1 MIRVASF
8 NVRNLNSAVEKDSR
22 KSRDIKRMADLVKDC
37 DIVVLQEVI
46 AENMINV
53 SSNVGA
59 ERSLTRELG
68 LHWEGK
74 WVDSQT
80 HSKKNPYLGE
90 DRRGEGYAFLWN
102 TQRVELIKENDR
114 VIYPRRYG
122 DYMLAPDTEQI
133 RLRRDPG
140 YGRFK
145 LKTRPVEIRVIN
157 VHIISNKPD
166 QANMT
171 VDVDGGAIT
180 MRKLEF
186 DVLAGR
192 IFKKID
198 DDRLS
203 ERNNAVYTLIMGDF
217 NLNLQG
223 SELTTATIPAVS
235 CYDNF
240 GRPCVLGT
248 TQMKTIQKERTTI
261 NKERDGYANN
271 YDHCTY
277 NTRSEHVIGNCY
289 RIQAIDDDTP
299 EAFKEYYE
307 TVSDHLPIVVELNC

>member
-8 NVRNLNSAVEKDSR
+8 NVRNLNSEVENDSR
-22 KSRDIKRMADLVKDC
+22 KKRDIKRMADLVKDC
-37 DIVVLQEVI
+37 DIVVLQEVV
-46 AENMINV
+46 AENMVDI
-53 SSNVGA
+53 SSHVGA
-59 ERSLTRELG
+59 AKSLTRELG
-68 LHWEGK
+68 MHWLGK
-74 WVDSQT
+74 WVDPQT
-80 HSKKNPYLGE
+80 RSKQYPFKGE

-102 TQRVELIKENDR
+102 TQRVELIKEDDR
-114 VIYPRRYG
+114 VIYPRRYS
-122 DYMLAPDTEQI
+122 DYMLAPGTDQI

-192 IFKKID
+192 IYKRID
-198 DDRLS
+198 ENRLS
-203 ERNNAVYTLIMGDF
+203 EQSNAVYTIILGDY

-235 CYDNF
+235 CYDNY

-248 TQMKTIQKERTTI
+248 TQMKTVQKERTTI
-261 NKERDGYANN
+261 NKDRDGYANN

-277 NTRSEHVIGNCY
+277 NTRAQHVIGNCY
-289 RIQAIDDDTP
+289 RVQAIDEGKP
-299 EAFKEYYE
+299 EEFKEYFE